1 MGQTVGFA
9 ASSWLVRQVASSRKI
24 VPSTPSQVIFS
35 SPESPILWLTIKPYN
50 FKQVKENSM
59 SKRFTQV
66 KEQLLKERQ
75 KLLQEVSNSYEAC
88 REIGQDGV
96 PDIGDMSSA
105 AYSRDVLF
113 NVSETQR
120 QKINDIDVALEQIEK
135 GEYGV
140 CMSCGEDIS
149 PRRME
154 VRPFSR
160 YCIECK
166 TDIEKLGK

>member
-1 MGQTVGFA
+1 MSEGFD
-9 ASSWLVRQVASSRKI
+9 QI
-24 VPSTPSQVIFS
+24 
-35 SPESPILWLTIKPYN
+35 
-50 FKQVKENSM
+50 
-59 SKRFTQV
+59 
-66 KEQLLKERQ
+66 KEQLLKERRE
-75 KLLQEVSNSYEAC
+75 LLQEVSNSYETC

-96 PDIGDMSSA
+96 PDIGDMSSV

-120 QKINDIDVALEQIEK
+120 QRINDIDVALAQIEK
-135 GEYGV
+135 GEYGI
-140 CMSCGEDIS
+140 CMSCGEEIS

-166 TDIEKLGK
+166 TDIEKFGE

>member
-1 MGQTVGFA
+1 
-9 ASSWLVRQVASSRKI
+9 
-24 VPSTPSQVIFS
+24 
-35 SPESPILWLTIKPYN
+35 
-50 FKQVKENSM
+50 M
-59 SKRFTQV
+59 SERFDLV
-66 KEQLLKERQ
+66 KEQLLRERQ
-75 KLLQEVSNSYEAC
+75 SLLREVSDSYETC

-113 NVSETQR
+113 NVSETKRQR
-120 QKINDIDVALEQIEK
+120 IHDIDVVLVQIEK
-135 GEYGV
+135 GEYGT
-140 CMSCGEDIS
+140 CMSCGEEIS

-166 TDIEKLGK
+166 TDIEKFGE

>member
-1 MGQTVGFA
+1 
-9 ASSWLVRQVASSRKI
+9 
-24 VPSTPSQVIFS
+24 
-35 SPESPILWLTIKPYN
+35 
-50 FKQVKENSM
+50 M
-59 SKRFTQV
+59 SKQFDKV

-75 KLLQEVSNSYEAC
+75 SLLQDVSNSYETC

-96 PDIGDMSSA
+96 PDIGDMSSV

-120 QKINDIDVALEQIEK
+120 QRINDIDVALEQIGK
-135 GEYGV
+135 GEYGI
-140 CMSCGEDIS
+140 CMGCGEEIS

-166 TDIEKLGK
+166 TDIEKFGE

>member
-1 MGQTVGFA
+1 MSDQFE
-9 ASSWLVRQVASSRKI
+9 KI
-24 VPSTPSQVIFS
+24 
-35 SPESPILWLTIKPYN
+35 
-50 FKQVKENSM
+50 
-59 SKRFTQV
+59 
-66 KEQLLKERQ
+66 KEQLLKERRE
-75 KLLQEVSNSYEAC
+75 LLQEVNNSYETC

-120 QKINDIDVALEQIEK
+120 QRINDIDFALEQIEK
-135 GEYGV
+135 GEYGI
-140 CMSCGEDIS
+140 CMECGEEIS

-166 TDIEKLGK
+166 TDIEKFGA

>member
-1 MGQTVGFA
+1 MSNQC
-9 ASSWLVRQVASSRKI
+9 
-24 VPSTPSQVIFS
+24 
-35 SPESPILWLTIKPYN
+35 EEIK
-50 FKQVKENSM
+50 K
-59 SKRFTQV
+59 
-66 KEQLLKERQ
+66 QLLKERQ
-75 KLLQEVSNSYEAC
+75 TLLQEVSNSYETC
-88 REIGQDGV
+88 RELGQDGV

-120 QKINDIDVALEQIEK
+120 QRINDIDFALEQIEK
-135 GEYGV
+135 GEYGI
-140 CMSCGEDIS
+140 CMSCGEEIS

-166 TDIEKLGK
+166 TDIEKFGE

>member
-1 MGQTVGFA
+1 MSSGFE
-9 ASSWLVRQVASSRKI
+9 RI
-24 VPSTPSQVIFS
+24 
-35 SPESPILWLTIKPYN
+35 
-50 FKQVKENSM
+50 
-59 SKRFTQV
+59 
-66 KEQLLKERQ
+66 KEQLIKERRE
-75 KLLQEVSNSYEAC
+75 LLKEVSNSYETC

-96 PDIGDMSSA
+96 PDIGDMSSV

-120 QKINDIDVALEQIEK
+120 QRIHDIDVALDQIEK
-135 GEYGV
+135 GEYGI
-140 CMSCGEDIS
+140 CIECGEEIS

-166 TDIEKLGK
+166 TDIEKFGEKTTP

>member
-1 MGQTVGFA
+1 MSDQYD
-9 ASSWLVRQVASSRKI
+9 Q
-24 VPSTPSQVIFS
+24 
-35 SPESPILWLTIKPYN
+35 IK
-50 FKQVKENSM
+50 K
-59 SKRFTQV
+59 
-66 KEQLLKERQ
+66 QLLKERQ
-75 KLLQEVSNSYEAC
+75 ELLQDVSNSYETC
-88 REIGQDGV
+88 RELGQDGV

-120 QKINDIDVALEQIEK
+120 QRIHDIDVALEQIGK
-135 GEYGV
+135 GEYGI
-140 CMSCGEDIS
+140 CMSCGEEIS

-166 TDIEKLGK
+166 TDIEKFGE

>member
-1 MGQTVGFA
+1 
-9 ASSWLVRQVASSRKI
+9 
-24 VPSTPSQVIFS
+24 
-35 SPESPILWLTIKPYN
+35 
-50 FKQVKENSM
+50 M
-59 SKRFTQV
+59 SERFTEIRE
-66 KEQLLKERQ
+66 KLLKERQ
-75 KLLQEVSNSYEAC
+75 DLLHEVSNSYETC
-88 REIGQDGV
+88 RELGQDGV

-120 QKINDIDVALEQIEK
+120 QRIHDIDVALEQIDK
-135 GEYGV
+135 GEYGI
-140 CMSCGEDIS
+140 CMECGEEIS

-166 TDIEKLGK
+166 TDIEKFGG

>member
-1 MGQTVGFA
+1 MRDQFE
-9 ASSWLVRQVASSRKI
+9 KI
-24 VPSTPSQVIFS
+24 
-35 SPESPILWLTIKPYN
+35 
-50 FKQVKENSM
+50 
-59 SKRFTQV
+59 
-66 KEQLLKERQ
+66 KEQLLKERRE
-75 KLLQEVSNSYEAC
+75 LMQEVNNSYETC

-120 QKINDIDVALEQIEK
+120 QRIHDIDVALEQIEK
-135 GEYGV
+135 GEYGI
-140 CMSCGEDIS
+140 CMECGEEIS

-166 TDIEKLGK
+166 TDIEKFGE

>member
-1 MGQTVGFA
+1 MSEGFD
-9 ASSWLVRQVASSRKI
+9 LI
-24 VPSTPSQVIFS
+24 
-35 SPESPILWLTIKPYN
+35 
-50 FKQVKENSM
+50 
-59 SKRFTQV
+59 
-66 KEQLLKERQ
+66 KEQLLKERRG
-75 KLLQEVSNSYEAC
+75 LLQEVSSSYETC

-120 QKINDIDVALEQIEK
+120 QRIHDIDVALDQIEK
-135 GEYGV
+135 GEYGI
-140 CMSCGEDIS
+140 CMGCGEEIS

-166 TDIEKLGK
+166 TDIEKFGE

>member
-1 MGQTVGFA
+1 
-9 ASSWLVRQVASSRKI
+9 
-24 VPSTPSQVIFS
+24 
-35 SPESPILWLTIKPYN
+35 
-50 FKQVKENSM
+50 M
-59 SKRFTQV
+59 SDPFEKV
-66 KEQLLKERQ
+66 KEQLLKERRE
-75 KLLQEVSNSYEAC
+75 LLQEVNNSYETC

-120 QKINDIDVALEQIEK
+120 QRVRDIDFALEQIEK
-135 GEYGV
+135 GEYGI
-140 CMSCGEDIS
+140 CMECGEEIS

-166 TDIEKLGK
+166 TDIEKFGE